1 MGEEVP
7 TPHLRWENP
16 FLFPQAKQFSH
27 YLGLCTMPFKK
38 VGSFKIIAGAA
49 HRPLN
54 GPQHCNAAF
63 PVVRPQSELLGW
75 AVPSLGRWF
84 PWFPLPM

>member
-38 VGSFKIIAGAA
+38 VEGPSRSLLVQPTGPSTDPNIAMQPF
-49 HRPLN
+49 R
-54 GPQHCNAAF
+54 
-63 PVVRPQSELLGW
+63 
-75 AVPSLGRWF
+75 
-84 PWFPLPM
+84 